1 MSTIQQ
7 LLELDGETLNSKV
20 SYLLGTST
28 KIEKTWKELDVGT
41 LVMYLSPHVESGW
54 NLCPWAS
61 AGCAAACLKGSGRMR
76 FKGSELARVK
86 RTVLFM
92 KHRELFMARLRKEIR
107 AHVAKCARLD
117 LECSV
122 RLNGTSDVAWERV
135 CPELFKEFAHV
146 QFYDYTK
153 SVLRAIQSVDGQR
166 RGELRSTTPWPAN
179 YHLTFSRCE
188 DTPLDEILYLT
199 EMGVSV
205 AVVFNKRVLDWE
217 GMDVID
223 GDRHD
228 YRASDPRGV
237 IVGLKAKGPEGKAD
251 KSGFVV
257 RI

>member
-7 LLELDGETLNSKV
+7 LLELDSETLNSKI

-61 AGCAAACLKGSGRMR
+61 TGCAAACLKGSGRMR

-92 KHRELFMARLRKEIR
+92 KHRELFMARLRKEIK

-153 SVLRAIQSVDGQR
+153 SVLRATQSVSDEG
-166 RGELRSTTPWPAN
+166 SWPNN
-179 YHLTFSRCE
+179 YHMTFSRSE
-188 DTPLDEILYLT
+188 DTPDSEIDYLT
-199 EMGVSV
+199 EIGVNV
-205 AVVFNKRVLDWE
+205 AIVFREAADGRRWHGIE
-217 GMDVID
+217 VID

-237 IVGLKAKGPEGKAD
+237 IVGLTAKGPKGKED
-251 KSGFVV
+251 TSGFVV